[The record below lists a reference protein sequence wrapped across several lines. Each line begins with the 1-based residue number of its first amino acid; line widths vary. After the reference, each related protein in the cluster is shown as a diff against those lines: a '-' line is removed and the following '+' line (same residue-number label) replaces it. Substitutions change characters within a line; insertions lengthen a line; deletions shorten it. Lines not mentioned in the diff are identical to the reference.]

1 MSKYESGVRQIPYKV
16 ESVYSRISDL
26 SNLEKVAD
34 RIPQDKISDF
44 KVDKD
49 AISFSANPVG
59 MVKLQ
64 IVERTPLKCVKLQ
77 TVDSPMPFTFWIQVL
92 PVSDTSSKMRLT
104 IEADI
109 NIFLR
114 KMIEKPLKE
123 GLEKIADMLA
133 AVPYE

>member
-1 MSKYESGVRQIPYKV
+1 MSKYESSVRQIPYKV

-26 SNLEKVAD
+26 SNLQKVAD

-44 KVDKD
+44 QVTADT
-49 AISFSANPVG
+49 ISFSANPVG
-59 MVKLQ
+59 TVKLQ
-64 IVERTPLKCVKLQ
+64 IVDRTPLKCVKLQ

-92 PVSDTSSKMRLT
+92 PTSDASSKMRLT
-104 IEADI
+104 IEAEI
-109 NIFLR
+109 NLFLR
-114 KMIEKPLKE
+114 KMIEKPLKD